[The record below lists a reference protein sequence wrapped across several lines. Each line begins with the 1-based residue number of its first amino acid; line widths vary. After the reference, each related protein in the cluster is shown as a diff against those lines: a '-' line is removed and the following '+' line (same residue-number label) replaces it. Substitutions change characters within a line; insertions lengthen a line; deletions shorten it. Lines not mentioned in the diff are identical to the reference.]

1 MAMINIIWLPPNGPL
16 IQQNVGY
23 FWGWCAQALD
33 YTGLQ
38 TSVAA
43 PDPSKGLCARSQVD
57 EHCRG
62 RFWPWPCAAA
72 VAKTQIN
79 LFSYDKVASWRL
91 APDQVS
97 DIGR

>member
-43 PDPSKGLCARSQVD
+43 PDPTKGLCARSQVG
-57 EHCRG
+57 ELLPGAVLALRRG
-62 RFWPWPCAAA
+62 GRRET
-72 VAKTQIN
+72 VIN
-79 LFSYDKVASWRL
+79 LFFL
-91 APDQVS
+91 
-97 DIGR
+97 

>member
-23 FWGWCAQALD
+23 FWGWCAQPLD

-57 EHCRG
+57 ELLPGAVLALALRRG
-62 RFWPWPCAAA
+62 VRQET
-72 VAKTQIN
+72 VIN
-79 LFSYDKVASWRL
+79 LFSYDKATSWRL
-91 APDQVS
+91 AL
-97 DIGR
+97 